1 MILVIWYW
9 QCLRIL
15 RGYPTLYPKEMYS
28 RKWKWYLNRHGA
40 AAGTHHQPI
49 LIFSI
54 FVFITIL
61 SQSVCM
67 IMISSTLR
75 GSCKDSYR
83 SRVKSNRAAF
93 DDQSGLEFC
102 LLNEAMF
109 KIKHSLCPN
118 MTCSQFWYKNASLFN
133 LNCLFVFF
141 ILLRVK
147 WAELSIFSVRQC
159 KKCRFCMSN
168 LCFVCKLT
176 YAANAYQ
183 CYKML

>member
-1 MILVIWYW
+1 M
-9 QCLRIL
+9 
-15 RGYPTLYPKEMYS
+15 
-28 RKWKWYLNRHGA
+28 
-40 AAGTHHQPI
+40 
-49 LIFSI
+49 
-54 FVFITIL
+54 FITIL

-83 SRVKSNRAAF
+83 SCVKSNRAAF

-102 LLNEAMF
+102 LLDEAMF

-118 MTCSQFWYKNASLFN
+118 VTCSQFWYKNASLFN
-133 LNCLFVFF
+133 LNRLFVFF
-141 ILLRVK
+141 LLLRVECAK
-147 WAELSIFSVRQC
+147 LSMFSVKQC
-159 KKCRFCMSN
+159 RKCRFCMSN

-183 CYKML
+183 CYKMF